1 MPELPEAETIVRGLK
16 PRILHCIIASI
27 DFPPAKY
34 FRPQFVEPLECY
46 LGGRITNIFRH
57 GKSVVI
63 EIRASDKSTIFIL
76 IRLGMTGKLL
86 IDYPPDRHT
95 HAFFHLQNP
104 LGTLAFRDT
113 RQFGRILFLKD
124 WRVAFEQT
132 SWSSKRGSAFHRR
145 SLHEEPVS
153 SPTLIADPL
162 STSPEVFL
170 RLFWKRRGMI
180 KAALMSQKLLVGIGN
195 IYADES
201 LFTARIHPRQNLH
214 RLSRRRLLA
223 YFSALQKILR
233 SAIEL
238 GGSSISDFVS
248 PDNYPGEFQ
257 MEHQAYGREG
267 ERCRRR
273 HCPGVI
279 RRTTVASRSTYY
291 CSVCQKIV

>member
-16 PRILHCIIASI
+16 PRILHCTITAI
-27 DFPPAKY
+27 DFPPTKY
-34 FRPQFVEPLECY
+34 FRPQFVEPLDRY
-46 LGGRITNIFRH
+46 LGAQITNVFRH

-63 EIRASDKSTIFIL
+63 EVHASDKSTNFIL

-86 IDYPPDRHT
+86 IDYPTDRHT
-95 HAFFHLQNP
+95 HAIFHLQNP
-104 LGTLAFRDT
+104 LVSLAFRDT

-124 WRVAFEQT
+124 WRVVFEQT
-132 SWSSKRGSAFHRR
+132 PGRSKRGSALHQG
-145 SLHEEPVS
+145 SLRQEPALS
-153 SPTLIADPL
+153 APLIADPL
-162 STSPEVFL
+162 ATTPEVFL

-180 KAALMSQKLLVGIGN
+180 KAALMSQKFLVGVGN

-201 LFTARIHPRQNLH
+201 LFAARIHPRQDIR

-233 SAIEL
+233 LAIEL

-257 MEHQAYGREG
+257 MEHQAYGRRG

-273 HCPGVI
+273 HCPGFI

-291 CSVCQKIV
+291 CSVCQKMV